1 MKQLSETEQRKI
13 QLHLVK
19 FIDEICCANDIEYS
33 LAGGSLLGAIRHRGY
48 IPWDDDIDLML
59 TRPNYDK
66 LMSCLMQ
73 KQMRGMSL
81 KYYKADPIYLPFAK
95 LCDTHT
101 FGASRTDLYS
111 KNFGVNIDIFPI
123 DVLPGDK
130 KVREGFKKKINKKS
144 FQLLASNPNG
154 VEYASAS
161 RRLYFIGKLILWL
174 PYHIQKS
181 GKYEKV
187 ASEMETLMQSYN
199 ETNNQYRGYACS
211 FYPNE
216 CVPIEVFDEYEEVKF
231 EEFNFKKIKD
241 HDAYLSQLYGDYMK
255 LPPENKRVNH
265 GYTKFYWK

>member
-1 MKQLSETEQRKI
+1 MKQVSEKEQREI
-13 QLHLVK
+13 QLQLVK
-19 FIDEICCANDIEYS
+19 FIDEICRTNDIEYS
-33 LAGGSLLGAIRHRGY
+33 LAGGSLLGAIRHGGY

-59 TRPNYDK
+59 TRPNYNK
-66 LMSCLMQ
+66 LMTLLLE
-73 KQMRGMSL
+73 KQTNDMDL

-101 FGASRTDLYS
+101 IGASKTDLYS

-130 KVREGFKKKINKKS
+130 KVRENFKKMINKKS
-144 FQLLASNPNG
+144 FQLLASNPTG
-154 VEYASAS
+154 LEYASAS
-161 RRLYFIGKLILWL
+161 RPLYFIGKLILWL

-181 GKYEKV
+181 GKYKKV
-187 ASEMETLMQSYN
+187 ALEMETLMQKYN
-199 ETNNQYRGYACS
+199 ESENKYKGYVCS

-216 CVPIEVFDEYEEVKF
+216 YVPTEVFDDYEEIKF

-241 HDAYLSQLYGDYMK
+241 HNAYLSQLYGDYMK